1 MQISKLVYAS
11 IAVFWAT
18 AFIHGQTSDSSYKAT
33 TTLWANRNS
42 TSQSSTM
49 QLTTEPT
56 ASGYRNSSH
65 RNGTTAPPWTTIA
78 DDNTTT
84 LPPWPI
90 EIQSTYFS
98 LWVNGCYCGSLSVL
112 PGANVTLNS
121 TKKQNNTETL
131 WFRLGMFTNLLC
143 IFYFDNDN
151 DSLKYDHL
159 TFTCTQNNIILWN
172 VSEKYSGIY
181 CERQMSLTTYN
192 STYIC
197 YNLTVTADATN
208 ATDPSIVTT
217 KCYRSREQYY
227 SEDNSVETSTTSD
240 SALNIDDILNS
251 RRNFRDNGHRNLL
264 GSVLQ
269 FGWLGV
275 IVIGSTIT
283 LALVFRVPQ
292 KFCYLFY
299 EWKHRYR
306 GYEKISGQIL

>member
-1 MQISKLVYAS
+1 MQIPRLVYAS
-11 IAVFWAT
+11 LAVFWA
-18 AFIHGQTSDSSYKAT
+18 AAVIHGQTSDSSSKAT
-33 TTLWANRNS
+33 TTLWANKTS
-42 TSQSSTM
+42 TSQPTTI

-56 ASGYRNSSH
+56 SGYRNGSH
-65 RNGTTAPPWTTIA
+65 RNGTAAPPWTTIA

-112 PGANVTLNS
+112 PGVNVTLNS

-131 WFRLGMFTNLLC
+131 WFRLGFWTELLC
-143 IFYFDNDN
+143 IFYFENDN
-151 DSLKYDHL
+151 DSMKYDHL
-159 TFTCTQNNIILWN
+159 TFTCTQNNITLWN

-208 ATDPSIVTT
+208 ATEPSIVTT
-217 KCYRSREQYY
+217 KCYRSREYY
-227 SEDNSVETSTTSD
+227 SDDDTSVEISTTSD

-251 RRNFRDNGHRNLL
+251 RRNFRDSSQSNLL
-264 GSVLQ
+264 GYVLQ

-299 EWKHRYR
+299 RWKNTHR
-306 GYEKISGQIL
+306 GYEKIPGQIL